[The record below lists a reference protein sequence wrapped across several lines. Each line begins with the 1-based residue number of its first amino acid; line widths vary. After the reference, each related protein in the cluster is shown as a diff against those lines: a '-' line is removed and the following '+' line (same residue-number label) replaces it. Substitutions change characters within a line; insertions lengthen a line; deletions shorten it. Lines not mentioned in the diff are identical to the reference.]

1 MRLNKP
7 PKVCPVE
14 RWSSAHTT
22 LHSGHTRILIFNV
35 LIQLLNHGLPVLL
48 WQCGVMAFWPSP
60 SSTWRLCWAFYWS
73 PSPKSLISP
82 KSWPTLLAWPSEHSS
97 PTPCFSLYQRCVR
110 DERFNQTDEA
120 QYCVLHSKVFFLFY
134 RQALG
139 FDPKSDNYVH
149 NAVGIFGGFYILYFV
164 EKVLKLALRMDHEV
178 VSWRREVIRILVV
191 DCLIMISLWHSYQTA
206 ADNQSWC
213 SHCHTAALYNSQ

>member
-60 SSTWRLCWAFYWS
+60 SSTWRLCWVFYWS

-120 QYCVLHSKVFFLFY
+120 QYCVLHSKVFFYSTVRLWDSTPNLTTMCTM
-134 RQALG
+134 QLG
-139 FDPKSDNYVH
+139 Y
-149 NAVGIFGGFYILYFV
+149 L
-164 EKVLKLALRMDHEV
+164 EV
-178 VSWRREVIRILVV
+178 FTSSTLWRRFWNWLCAWTMR
-191 DCLIMISLWHSYQTA
+191 
-206 ADNQSWC
+206 
-213 SHCHTAALYNSQ
+213 